1 MKNWE
6 KYEKQIKEN
15 GLAHIAVTKNGK
27 MKMCNKECDDCI
39 FNDNENTHCSDSF
52 LDWLYEEATPWL
64 TKQERTILEA
74 FGETAYL
81 PLNLHIAR
89 DNEGLFLY
97 TIKPEKFLSAWMAP
111 HSKDDNI
118 FNKIAL
124 NKNLFKF
131 ITCYDEETWSI
142 EDLLKLEVED

>member
-64 TKQERTILEA
+64 TKQERNICEVFA
-74 FGETAYL
+74 DIYY
-81 PLNLHIAR
+81 PDNLYIAR
-89 DNEGLFLY
+89 DKDNELRIY
-97 TIKPEKFLSAWMAP
+97 CPKPTKYITDWDN
-111 HSKDDNI
+111 DDERYCKLGI
-118 FNKIAL
+118 RRE
-124 NKNLFKF
+124 LFKF
-131 ITCYDEETWSI
+131 IKWEDEKPWSI
-142 EDLLKLEVED
+142 EDLLKLEVEE

>member
-64 TKQERTILEA
+64 TRQERDICEA
-74 FGETAYL
+74 FDKTFYFL
-81 PLNLHIAR
+81 SDLYIAR
-89 DNEGLFLY
+89 
-97 TIKPEKFLSAWMAP
+97 
-111 HSKDDNI
+111 
-118 FNKIAL
+118 
-124 NKNLFKF
+124 NKNNELYIYCPKPIKYTTEWDNDDDLSCCEIGIRRELFQF
-131 ITCYDEETWSI
+131 ITWEDEKPWSI
-142 EDLLKLEVED
+142 ADLLKLEVEG